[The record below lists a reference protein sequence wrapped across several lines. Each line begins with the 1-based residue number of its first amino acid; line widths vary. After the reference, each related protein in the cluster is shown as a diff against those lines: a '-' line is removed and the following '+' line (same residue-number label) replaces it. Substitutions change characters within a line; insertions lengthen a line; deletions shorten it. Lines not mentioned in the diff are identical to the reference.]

1 MSALAWNGADPI
13 GEPPRCASCGRVP
26 PKLPEQTWAEWE
38 ALTHCDGDTCDYPPL
53 KVARAPRRKSRTP
66 AQRDGDRRCAE
77 RYAAQLAAL
86 IEDVEWLL
94 DPTNNPHR
102 STADEKAA
110 RVGYA
115 GRRAS
120 LVKRLRRAGRD
131 DLANPLEWPPA

>member
-1 MSALAWNGADPI
+1 MSALAWDDAEPI
-13 GEPPRCASCGRVP
+13 GEPPSCASCGRVP
-26 PKLPEQTWAEWE
+26 PKLPEQTWAAWE

-53 KVARAPRRKSRTP
+53 KVVVRTPRRKPRTS
-66 AQRDGDRRCAE
+66 AQRAGDRRCAE

-94 DPTNNPHR
+94 DPHNGRPPV
-102 STADEKAA
+102 DEIAT
-110 RVGYA
+110 RVGYE

-120 LVKRLRRAGRD
+120 LVKRLRRAGRH